1 MKPAKQK
8 QEKTQQQQNTESKT
22 NSDKFEEQATLKI
35 P

>member
-22 NSDKFEEQATLKI
+22 NSDKLEA
-35 P
+35 

>member
-22 NSDKFEEQATLKI
+22 NSDKFEE
-35 P
+35 